1 MHIFYAHI
9 LNNLYLASNAE
20 KHPLERGETIDM
32 GQVFWTYV
40 NCKNGSVKILMEIA
54 KRYESHRGIQIALD
68 AYLETILALQPDRM
82 YLRALV
88 PLLMLQLGKA
98 GTSST
103 LIHGLSLISQ
113 GLSWDFQLMGSKP
126 FLKI

>member
-1 MHIFYAHI
+1 
-9 LNNLYLASNAE
+9 
-20 KHPLERGETIDM
+20 M

-98 GTSST
+98 GISST

-113 GLSWDFQLMGSKP
+113 GLSLDFQLMGSKP
-126 FLKI
+126 F